1 MSADG
6 SIIIDT
12 KLDQSGLEKGLSAM
26 KSAVA
31 AAAAAIVGTIGTM
44 SAAAIKVGSDF
55 EEGMSKV
62 AAISGATGEELE
74 ALTEKAKEMGAKT
87 KFSATEATEAMQ
99 YMAMA
104 GWKASDM
111 ISGIDGIMNLAA
123 ASGEELAS
131 VSDIVTDALTAFGLQ
146 AKDSAHFADVLA
158 KAASNSNTNVG
169 MMGATFKYAAPL
181 AGSLGYSVED
191 TAVAIGLM
199 ANAGIKGEQAGT
211 ALRGMLTRMIKPTD
225 EVEGAME
232 RLGITIANDDGTV
245 KPFNQTM
252 QELRKAFAN
261 LTDEEKAQN
270 AAALAGQEAMSGFL
284 AIVNASDADFL
295 KLTDAINHADGASKQ
310 MAETMQDNLKGK
322 LTILGSSLEGLGIQ
336 AYEKFEKP
344 MKKAVAAA
352 QKSVDS
358 LSREMSKG
366 KLGKSIDKI
375 ADSFGNLI
383 SAAAKLV
390 AKALPPLING
400 FASVIDHGEELVM
413 VLSAIGGGMATMK
426 GYNTAKTVIMPLVDS
441 FRKARQ
447 AAADFA
453 YAEQASVAFGIELN
467 DTLTLGQAV
476 VGLLTGKI
484 SLSTAAH
491 AAWNAV
497 KAADPTMMVV
507 AAVGAL
513 AAGLTVLVLSMGEA
527 DEETKRL
534 QETLEETKE
543 NWEELKEQQKEQLS
557 ADLSQIENVK
567 RLREELSYL
576 VDENGKVK
584 EGYEARTEFILGEL
598 NQALGTEYS
607 LTDGI
612 IGNYNELTDTI
623 DNLIE
628 KKRVKAILDAQ
639 EPLYQEAI
647 NKQMEEANEIGK
659 LRAEIEEKVN
669 KQQALENELI
679 EKYGENWRGSVQ
691 AAFDA
696 RAREYTSL
704 ESDISN
710 KKELLDG
717 FEQSYATH
725 TNEIIGYEH
734 NMTLAASEN
743 ADDWLKIQTD
753 IQAGAATTYEEKKR
767 LLAEEVNALQVA
779 YDDLID
785 RQEKGDER
793 ITQSQID
800 AAQKR
805 LEEKQKELDGLTEKV
820 SVSTLQMNDAYKKM
834 AIGNLEA
841 LKSQSEKYFG
851 VSEEE
856 IDNLIA
862 GLNSKEPA
870 VQSKA
875 KSMAEDM
882 FRNISSKNDQYS
894 KAGADALQGVIN
906 GIDSNWDAAMS
917 AVANVAGDMLTIFK
931 RTLKIASPS
940 KAFEDES
947 AFVPLGVAK
956 GIDENAEIAI
966 SSVSD
971 LSNQLLDEFE
981 SVDISSMVKKMQAS
995 VQSVHLQMQSNV
1007 NASVEHELLKA
1018 SNVAKD
1024 KQPLYAKIVAQI
1036 NNKME
1041 VEGREMAHSITP
1053 FVSEEF
1059 ALLTGGTI

>member
-1 MSADG
+1 MNVDG

-12 KLDQSGLEKGLSAM
+12 KLDQTGLEKGVSAM
-26 KSAVA
+26 KKTVA
-31 AAAAAIVGTIGTM
+31 AAATAVIGTIGTM
-44 SAAAIKVGSDF
+44 STAAIKVGSDF

-62 AAISGATGEELE
+62 SAISGATGEEFD
-74 ALTEKAKEMGAKT
+74 ALTEKAKQMGAKT

-225 EVEGAME
+225 EVEAVME
-232 RLGITIANDDGTV
+232 KLGITIANNDGAV

-261 LTDEEKAQN
+261 LTDEEKAQY
-270 AAALAGQEAMSGFL
+270 AASLAGQEAMSGFL
-284 AIVNASDADFL
+284 AIVNASESDFF

-310 MAETMQDNLKGK
+310 MADTMQDNLKGK

-344 MKKAVAAA
+344 MKKAVDSA

-375 ADSFGNLI
+375 AESIGKLI
-383 SAAAKLV
+383 SVAAKLV
-390 AKALPPLING
+390 AKTLPPLING
-400 FASVIDHGEELVM
+400 FAFVIDHGKELVT
-413 VLSAIGGGMATMK
+413 VLSAVGGGMAAMK
-426 GYNTAKTVIMPLVDS
+426 GYNTAKTVITPLVDS

-453 YAEQASVAFGIELN
+453 YAQQASVAFGIELN
-467 DTLTLGQAV
+467 DTLTLGQAAI
-476 VGLLTGKI
+476 GLLTGKI

-491 AAWNAV
+491 TAWNAV

-513 AAGLTVLVLSMGEA
+513 AAGITVLCLSMGEA
-527 DEETKRL
+527 DEETQRL

-543 NWEELKEQQKEQLS
+543 SWQELKDQQKEQLS
-557 ADLSQIENVK
+557 ADLSQVENIQ
-567 RLREELSYL
+567 RLRNELSCL
-576 VDENGKVK
+576 VDDNGRVK
-584 EGYEARTEFILGEL
+584 EGYEARTKFILGEL
-598 NQALGTEYS
+598 NNALGTEYN
-607 LTDGI
+607 LTNGVID
-612 IGNYNELTDTI
+612 NYNEFNGTI
-623 DNLIE
+623 DNLIQ
-628 KKRVKAILDAQ
+628 KKRAKAILDAQ

-647 NKQMEEANEIGK
+647 NKQTQEAIEIGK
-659 LRAEIEEKVN
+659 LKSEIQKKINEQQEIEN
-669 KQQALENELI
+669 ALIKE
-679 EKYGENWRGSVQ
+679 YGENWYG
-691 AAFDA
+691 AAAAAGDA
-696 RAREYTSL
+696 RLADYADLQMSVA
-704 ESDISN
+704 D
-710 KKELLDG
+710 KETLLSE
-717 FEQSYATH
+717 FEASYDQH

-767 LLAEEVNALQVA
+767 LAEEGLLGAQQEYETLIELQ
-779 YDDLID
+779 IN
-785 RQEKGDER
+785 GDER
-793 ITQSQID
+793 ITQGQID
-800 AAQKR
+800 AAEKR
-805 LEEKQKELDGLTEKV
+805 VENKEEELAGLTSQV
-820 SVSTLQMNDAYKKM
+820 SSSIPTISDLYNDMSIKS
-834 AIGNLEA
+834 LES
-841 LKSQSEKYFG
+841 LKSQSKKYFG
-851 VSEEE
+851 VSEKE
-856 IDNLIA
+856 IDDLIRGLKSKDPEAQKQAKVTAENL
-862 GLNSKEPA
+862 LK
-870 VQSKA
+870 
-875 KSMAEDM
+875 
-882 FRNISSKNDQYS
+882 NIKSKNGQYPE
-894 KAGADALQGVIN
+894 AGANALQGVIDGWN
-906 GIDSNWDAAMS
+906 GKSALAAQQ
-917 AVANVAGDMLTIFK
+917 VAGIAGGLLDTFK
-931 RTLKIASPS
+931 KTLRIQSPS
-940 KAFEDES
+940 KKFAELSKYIPE
-947 AFVPLGVAK
+947 GIAK
-956 GIDENAEIAI
+956 GIGDNAQVAEDSITEL
-966 SSVSD
+966 SD
-971 LSNQLLDEFE
+971 SLLNNFD
-981 SVDISSMVKKMQAS
+981 SIDISSMVSKMQAS
-995 VQSVHLQMQSNV
+995 VENQHFQMQSNM
-1007 NASVEHELLKA
+1007 NATVEHELLKA
-1018 SNVAKD
+1018 SGLVKD
-1024 KQPLYAKIVAQI
+1024 KQPLYAKIYAQFH
-1036 NNKME
+1036 NTME
-1041 VEGREMAHSITP
+1041 IDGRETAHALAP
-1053 FVSEEF
+1053 YESEEF
-1059 ALLTGGTI
+1059 ALLAGGMV